1 MMPNGRC
8 HGPFLSLRRANSLL
22 PIPSLRGLDQPTFT
36 GWLVIP
42 SWRKM
47 DKKRE
52 ALSKTIHDF
61 VADELKK
68 GKRPAPRSRSFSF
81 SQAIV
86 WCLGCCAGVADEPL
100 WGTFFG
106 KNP

>member
-1 MMPNGRC
+1 MPNARS
-8 HGPFLSLRRANSLL
+8 HGPSLSRRRANNLL
-22 PIPSLRGLDQPTFT
+22 SIPLLRDLDQPTFT

-61 VADELKK
+61 VADEPKK
-68 GKRPAPRSRSFSF
+68 GKRPAPRGRSFSF

-86 WCLGCCAGVADEPL
+86 
-100 WGTFFG
+100 
-106 KNP
+106 